1 MGVRRAAHT
10 QENTEAGI
18 PVREM
23 SKDEAL
29 AKYAPL
35 VKYVVDRIATG
46 LPKTIERDDLVNTAV
61 IGLFDAMEKFD
72 ETRGT
77 KFETY
82 AVWRIRGAVL
92 DELRSL
98 DWVSRSVRKKAKEVE
113 KAVRRLDQKFGRAA
127 ADHEV
132 AKELNLSTGEFNRVL
147 EEVRGS
153 MLLSLDQS
161 VTIDDD
167 HDIAGLAD
175 MIEDE
180 RAADVLND
188 MEVEEARDNLLECI
202 NRLSDQEKLVIALY
216 YYEEM
221 TLKEIGEALQIS
233 ESRVSQ
239 IHTKAVERLKSR
251 MKKVVLGDV

>member
-1 MGVRRAAHT
+1 
-10 QENTEAGI
+10 
-18 PVREM
+18 
-23 SKDEAL
+23 
-29 AKYAPL
+29 
-35 VKYVVDRIATG
+35 
-46 LPKTIERDDLVNTAV
+46 
-61 IGLFDAMEKFD
+61 
-72 ETRGT
+72 
-77 KFETY
+77 
-82 AVWRIRGAVL
+82 
-92 DELRSL
+92 
-98 DWVSRSVRKKAKEVE
+98 
-113 KAVRRLDQKFGRAA
+113 
-127 ADHEV
+127 
-132 AKELNLSTGEFNRVL
+132 
-147 EEVRGS
+147 

-188 MEVEEARDNLLECI
+188 MEGEEARDNLLECI

>member
-1 MGVRRAAHT
+1 MAARKAASAAAKDAAPRRVRD
-10 QENTEAGI
+10 
-18 PVREM
+18 M
-23 SKDEAL
+23 SKEEAL
-29 AKYAPL
+29 SKFAPL

-72 ETRGT
+72 EGRGT

-113 KAVRRLDQKFGRAA
+113 QTARRLDQRLGRAA
-127 ADHEV
+127 SDHEV
-132 AKELNLSTGEFNRVL
+132 AEELNLSSGEFNRLL

-161 VTIDDD
+161 FTVDDD

-180 RAADVLND
+180 KTVDVLED
-188 MEVEEARDNLLECI
+188 IQLEESRGLLLGAI

-239 IHTKAVERLKSR
+239 IHTKAILRLKGKLR
-251 MKKVVLGDV
+251 KTMPGPA

>member
-1 MGVRRAAHT
+1 
-10 QENTEAGI
+10 
-18 PVREM
+18 M

-29 AKYAPL
+29 TRYAPL

-72 ETRGT
+72 ESRGT

-113 KAVRRLDQKFGRAA
+113 QVSRRLDQRLGRAA
-127 ADHEV
+127 SDQEIAD
-132 AKELNLSTGEFNRVL
+132 ELQLSTGEFNRLL

-161 VTIDDD
+161 FSIDDD
-167 HDIAGLAD
+167 HDISGLAD

-180 RAADVLND
+180 RASDVLN
-188 MEVEEARDNLLECI
+188 ELELEEARDLLLDGI

-239 IHTKAVERLKSR
+239 IHTKAIGRLTTKMR
-251 MKKVVLGDV
+251 KALIEGV